1 MQIAEREGEVA
12 IKVLADKLKVS
23 EMTIYRD
30 VDVLQEQRYL
40 YKKRGAIV
48 YIENDDRATAD
59 FYADEK
65 RAIGIKAADKKY
77 LWWVIFCAFS
87 FDFTFF
93 W

>member
-1 MQIAEREGEVA
+1 MHMLNLNLRQKQILQIAEREGEVA

-65 RAIGIKAADKKY
+65 RGGVSAP
-77 LWWVIFCAFS
+77 
-87 FDFTFF
+87 
-93 W
+93 